1 MPYVKHLTQ
10 IIRMLHGGGGIIN
23 FDVLIVN
30 CNVITM
36 DKSRRVLK
44 GTCIGIISD
53 KIVYIGDFN
62 ENFNAAKVIKGLS
75 KVAMPG
81 FIDSHAHAGQGLIRN
96 IIGGM
101 TSKEENDLCQCIY
114 HKYTTQSF
122 WFFEAMLSG
131 IEKLK
136 FGITTGVS
144 FLGADMRF
152 DELAYAEAHVE
163 GMLGVG
169 VRDVLCVGSSV
180 FPFPKKFMKWD
191 DMKFI
196 DFKELY
202 FEDSLSYMRN
212 VVKRFNRSHSEFIY
226 CYPTASFLGNDMEI
240 NMEEAKITYNEIKN
254 ISEEY
259 GTNIHSHSYP
269 GEIKFLNDN
278 FNFLDDNVFITD
290 CSELSNEEI
299 DILSNCGASV
309 CFNPFSH
316 MIKTG
321 KYNAADLMN
330 SGVNTTLCTNAG
342 MNGGTYDLLEK
353 TRIEFQ
359 RQGYLSQGNFQ
370 IKPENALEMITIN
383 AAKALGLDNITGSI
397 EVGKKADIA
406 LIDMEKPHLCL
417 HYSEPESMVYQADG
431 QDVDTVIVNGR
442 VLMEGR
448 KLTQLNEKKILASAK
463 KEAQKILLRRHQEVF

>member
-1 MPYVKHLTQ
+1 
-10 IIRMLHGGGGIIN
+10 MLHGGGGIIN
-23 FDVLIVN
+23 LDVLIVN
-30 CNVITM
+30 CTIVTM
-36 DKSRRVLK
+36 DKLRSVLK
-44 GTCIGIISD
+44 NTCIGIIND

-62 ENFNAAKVIKGLS
+62 ENLNAVKVIKGS
-75 KVAMPG
+75 NKVAMPG

-96 IIGGM
+96 IIVGM
-101 TSKEENDLCQCIY
+101 TNKEERKLCQCIY

-169 VRDVLCVGSSV
+169 IRDVLCVGSSA
-180 FPFPKKFMKWD
+180 FPFPKKFIKWD

-212 VVKRFNRSHSEFIY
+212 VVKRFNCSHSEFIY
-226 CYPTASFLGNDMEI
+226 CCPAASFPENDMEI
-240 NMEEAKITYNEIKN
+240 NMDEAKIIYNEIKN
-254 ISEEY
+254 ISKEY
-259 GTNIHSHSYP
+259 GTNIHSHSYT

-278 FNFLDDNVFITD
+278 FDFLDDNVFIAD
-290 CSELSNEEI
+290 CSELSMEEI
-299 DILSNCGASV
+299 SILSNCGVSV
-309 CFNPFSH
+309 CSNPFSD
-316 MIKTG
+316 MKMG
-321 KYNAADLMN
+321 KYSVTDLMN
-330 SGVNTTLCTNAG
+330 AGINTTLCTDAG

-353 TRIEFQ
+353 ARLELQ
-359 RQGYLSQGNFQ
+359 KQGYLSRSNFQ
-370 IKPENALEMITIN
+370 LKSQNALEMITIN
-383 AAKALGLDNITGSI
+383 AAKALGLDDITGSI
-397 EVGKKADIA
+397 EVGKKADIV
-406 LIDMEKPHLCL
+406 LIDIEKPHLCL
-417 HYSEPESMVYQADG
+417 HYSEPEQIVYQAGG
-431 QDVDTVIVNGR
+431 QDVDTVIVNGC

-463 KEAQKILLRRHQEVF
+463 KEAQKVLLRRHQEIF